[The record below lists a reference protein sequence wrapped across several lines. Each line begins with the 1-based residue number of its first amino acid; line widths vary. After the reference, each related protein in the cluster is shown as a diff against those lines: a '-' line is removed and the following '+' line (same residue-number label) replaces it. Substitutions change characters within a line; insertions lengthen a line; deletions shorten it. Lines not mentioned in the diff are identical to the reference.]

1 MSLTY
6 DQLRAAVDG
15 GAVGVR
21 ARIEL
26 EPLGGAGSKVFPPTY
41 SPENNA
47 ETRYA
52 VEGPKVRRPDGRYE
66 IVPER
71 VVLDSVSSQ
80 ANRIEEALLDA
91 ITAGDLAA
99 PVTAVDFAGAGL
111 AGLDRITD
119 YEAPHRIFDA
129 LLRDSLDGDD
139 LFRNRPVG
147 RSITEATARNA
158 AALFHHSPHTLLLGG
173 WDSTGPKG
181 GRGAKY
187 ERALTSEI
195 VAHGIQL
202 GKKTSSRIDPAGIE
216 LKAGPLFVARDGI
229 EWTHD
234 PDEAVLDKSGKPI
247 LITGGGEKAAG
258 RPSQVNHGNI
268 APSIDDEA
276 GGVVAERIVATT
288 VLSLIQL
295 RRLRFSAGLDGE
307 AIAAARRADVE
318 GAARTALAALGLAG
332 VVLAFEFGFDLRSR
346 CVLAATGPLVFD
358 IVGRA
363 GSVETAELDGA
374 SALAL
379 VAQASQTASE
389 AGLGWRTEPLVL
401 TPAPRLVELIR
412 RSQDIAAA
420 GESDG

>member
-21 ARIEL
+21 AHIEL
-26 EPLGGAGSKVFPPTY
+26 EPLGGTGTKVFPPTY
-41 SPENNA
+41 SVERSA
-47 ETRYA
+47 TTQYA
-52 VEGPKVRRPDGRYE
+52 VEVRKVVGADGRMVE
-66 IVPER
+66 VADR

-91 ITAGDLAA
+91 ITSGDLAA
-99 PVTAVDFAGAGL
+99 PVTAVDFGAAGL

-119 YEAPHRIFDA
+119 YDAPHRIFDA
-129 LLRDSLDGDD
+129 LLRDSFDGDD
-139 LFRNRPVG
+139 LFRNGPTG
-147 RSITEATARNA
+147 RAITEASSRNA
-158 AALFHHSPHTLLLGG
+158 AALFHHSPHTLVLGG

-181 GRGAKY
+181 GRGAKF

-195 VAHGIQL
+195 VAHDIHL

-216 LKAGPLFVARDGI
+216 LKAGPLYKAKDGI

-234 PDEAVLDKSGKPI
+234 PAEAVLDKAGKPV
-247 LITGGGEKAAG
+247 LITGGGEGAAG
-258 RPSQVNHGNI
+258 RPSQVNHGNVT
-268 APSIDDEA
+268 PSVDDKA
-276 GGVVAERIVATT
+276 GGVVAGRIVATT

-295 RRLRFSAGLDGE
+295 RRLRFPADVDGS
-307 AIAAARRADVE
+307 AIAPVQRKDVE

-332 VVLAFEFGFDLRSR
+332 VVLAFELGFDLRSR
-346 CVLAATGPLVFD
+346 CVLAATDPLVFD

-379 VAQASQTASE
+379 VAQAATAAS
-389 AGLGWRTEPLVL
+389 ATGLGWRTHELVL
-401 TPAPRLVELIR
+401 APADRLVELIR
-412 RSQDIAAA
+412 RSQDIAVA
-420 GESDG
+420 GEAQS